1 MTEALLDSGVLG
13 KQRDSSISGFGS
25 RDKILPPPYLTN
37 CTRSS
42 FEGRGGINSPLKKNW
57 HPSNKPGS
65 WKI

>member
-42 FEGRGGINSPLKKNW
+42 FEG
-57 HPSNKPGS
+57 
-65 WKI
+65 